1 MAPSQVADNPVSS
14 LRKLM
19 AMLSSGRASFRRE
32 FLEIK
37 GIERHHSTHT
47 VRASPKNEGF

>member
-1 MAPSQVADNPVSS
+1 MV
-14 LRKLM
+14 
-19 AMLSSGRASFRRE
+19 MLSSGRADFRRE

-47 VRASPKNEGF
+47 VRASLKNKGILLANPILGI